1 MSNLNKFLQSF
12 SNEVEKKQKE
22 EKAEEIKNKP
32 KITESIDVLMNYE
45 HSDENEISN
54 TSKIKNTKND
64 ENDNLFNNRDV
75 INKNKELNK
84 EIIKEPIKETAKP
97 KTGTLKLKIKGE
109 KQINKLKLNQKKNI
123 QSSEVKVEHK
133 LSKEEEIFL
142 ENRRRETLV
151 KQQLEEDLKRAKE
164 EEEKELELSHSNIKK
179 SNLSKTKSSM
189 DEKALAEKLFEESET
204 PLVFKEKW
212 FALYEKA
219 LSSGKQ
225 TMTNQKVKN
234 GKFRLNETG
243 ALEILPDFETKGKS
257 SNDLLHEV
265 WKIN

>member
-12 SNEVEKKQKE
+12 SDEIEEKQKE
-22 EKAEEIKNKP
+22 EKIEEIKNKI
-32 KITESIDVLMNYE
+32 KISKSIDVLMNDEY
-45 HSDENEISN
+45 SDESEINN
-54 TSKIKNTKND
+54 TSKIKNIKND
-64 ENDNLFNNRDV
+64 QNDNLFNNRDV
-75 INKNKELNK
+75 IEKQTVKQ
-84 EIIKEPIKETAKP
+84 
-97 KTGTLKLKIKGE
+97 KTNTLKLKMKGE
-109 KQINKLKLNQKKNI
+109 KHGSKLKLNKKKN
-123 QSSEVKVEHK
+123 SHNPEVQTEENKNKVEHK

-142 ENRRRETLV
+142 ENRRKEALV

-164 EEEKELELSHSNIKK
+164 EDEKEIKFSNSNTKEL
-179 SNLSKTKSSM
+179 NLSKEDLSM
-189 DEKALAEKLFEESET
+189 DEKVLAEKLFEESET
-204 PLVFKEKW
+204 PLIFREKW

-234 GKFRLNETG
+234 GKFRLNEVG